1 MDILKLLRFRSPPST
16 DQTTGRWILAGL
28 FVLGVLA
35 LAGCGTSTS
44 PSAVLEAY
52 TEAVKAGEID
62 AALALFTDD
71 AVIVDPGGRRF
82 PGKNSIRQYVYGE
95 VKWWAEGHGCSEL
108 FNVQETEDTLDAD
121 ERCDLQASVWEGH
134 HTITVENGKIKS
146 WTQSGKEVE

>member
-95 VKWWAEGHGCSEL
+95 VKWWA
-108 FNVQETEDTLDAD
+108 
-121 ERCDLQASVWEGH
+121 
-134 HTITVENGKIKS
+134 
-146 WTQSGKEVE
+146 